1 MRAAAFRDLSSDELR
16 ARAQD
21 LREQMLKLRFQK
33 STGQIE
39 SPEMLSSLR
48 RDLARALTVLREREI
63 ERGRS
68 GTAGSAGEPVA
79 PEAQETS

>member
-1 MRAAAFRDLSSDELR
+1 MKAAAFRDLSSEELR

-63 ERGRS
+63 ER
-68 GTAGSAGEPVA
+68 SASD
-79 PEAQETS
+79 ETDGAR